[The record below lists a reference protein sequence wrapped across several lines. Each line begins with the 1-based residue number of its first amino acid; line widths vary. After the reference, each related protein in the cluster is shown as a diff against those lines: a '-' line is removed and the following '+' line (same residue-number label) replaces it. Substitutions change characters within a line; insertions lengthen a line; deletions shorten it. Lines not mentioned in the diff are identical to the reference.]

1 MKTAHACELRDSY
14 NIISW
19 HNSMTKQQLASSE
32 QLIDKHTSL
41 FLDRMKGCVYQTVE
55 EQVNMSRV
63 LINELFRRRQLL
75 HAWSVILA
83 LAKLAVVRQ
92 QGVGPRRPCK
102 ECIIY
107 IIYREAEKLGGH

>member
-75 HAWSVILA
+75 HGLVSYTCSSKASSSQTA
-83 LAKLAVVRQ
+83 
-92 QGVGPRRPCK
+92 
-102 ECIIY
+102 
-107 IIYREAEKLGGH
+107 GGRTAPTV